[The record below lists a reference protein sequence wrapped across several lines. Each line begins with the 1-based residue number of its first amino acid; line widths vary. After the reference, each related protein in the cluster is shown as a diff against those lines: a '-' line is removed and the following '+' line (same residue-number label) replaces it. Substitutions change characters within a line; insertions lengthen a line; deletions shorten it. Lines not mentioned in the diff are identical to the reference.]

1 MFFADSEIFYLR
13 YQTIGDES
21 TSLTGNMNDSNNL
34 AQIEQ
39 RVCIDIVFSPY
50 IYISET
56 LIDFDVSQVNTA
68 SGLSSEGV
76 ELIQGFSQTALIRR
90 RRSLYVFI
98 YLLKIFLTLI

>member
-39 RVCIDIVFSPY
+39 RVCIDVVFYHIY
-50 IYISET
+50 IY
-56 LIDFDVSQVNTA
+56 F
-68 SGLSSEGV
+68 
-76 ELIQGFSQTALIRR
+76 
-90 RRSLYVFI
+90 
-98 YLLKIFLTLI
+98 